1 MQELL
6 ERIKREQ
13 DDFPAA
19 QKQVA
24 AFVVDNFYQIPFL
37 SITSMAKNIGVS
49 DTTIIKFCTQL
60 GFDGFGDFKKIF
72 SDYAYSELTM
82 LNKLSTSTM
91 SGGSDGTIF
100 SEVLEE
106 DTANIQ
112 ATLTNQINRENLDRF
127 LYMLDKA
134 ENIYVTGG
142 RSSSVLAEHMA
153 STLRYLGL
161 KIHDLSGGVGDYLD
175 RLMMVGSKDLVIA
188 FCFPRYTSLVVS
200 ALRDLREAGIP
211 VVLFTDTGLS
221 PAYPYADVV
230 FLCNVSSRAYF
241 PSYAS
246 CISLIG
252 IICRAA
258 GVKRKSSATGHVAK
272 LEKRLLDRGVFQ

>member
-6 ERIKREQ
+6 DRIKQEQ
-13 DDFPAA
+13 EDFPAA

-24 AFVVDNFYQIPFL
+24 AYVVDNCYQIPFL

-49 DTTIIKFCTQL
+49 DSTIIKFCTQL
-60 GFDGFGDFKKIF
+60 GFEGFGEFKKVF

-82 LNKLSTSTM
+82 LNKLSRSTL
-91 SGGSDGTIF
+91 SGGSDGTVF

-106 DTANIQ
+106 DTSNIQ
-112 ATLTNQINRENLDRF
+112 ATLTSQINRDSLDRF
-127 LYMLDKA
+127 LELLNNS

-142 RSSSVLAEHMA
+142 RSSLILAEHMA

-175 RLMMVGSKDLVIA
+175 RLMMIDKKDMVIA
-188 FCFPRYTSLVVS
+188 FCFPRYTAMVVS
-200 ALRDLREAGIP
+200 ALRDLQEAGIP

-221 PAYPYADVV
+221 PAYPYADLV
-230 FLCNVSSRAYF
+230 FLCNVSSKAWF
-241 PSYAS
+241 PSYTS
-246 CISLIG
+246 CMSLIG
-252 IICRAA
+252 TICRAA
-258 GVKRKSSATGHVAK
+258 GVLRKDSATSHVAK
-272 LEKRLLDRGVFQ
+272 LEKRLLERGVFQ